1 MFSCDQCGSCCRNL
15 DKSDLYAWLDRGD
28 GTCKYLSGNQ
38 CSIYG
43 NRPLLC
49 RIDEC
54 YDRYFHKVMGRDE
67 YYKLNRA
74 ECEKL
79 RKKEE

>member
-1 MFSCDQCGSCCRNL
+1 MFPCDQCGSCCRNL
-15 DKSDLYAWLDRGD
+15 DKCELYAWLDRGD
-28 GTCKYLSGNQ
+28 GTCKYLLENQ
-38 CSIYG
+38 CSIYS

-54 YDRYFHKVMGRDE
+54 YDRYFYKVMERDE

-79 RKKEE
+79 RKREE